1 MTKLD
6 ARTIEELQLRAPWA
20 SKTDSELLYQR
31 ISMGAVLC
39 RFDQCERELILGK
52 LRSFKGLIPS
62 LYEFFENLKCL
73 DAWAGGLRWLCCLGP
88 RDTMSTALANIF
100 SGGKSS
106 LNTALVQTSESAFK
120 TISAN
125 LPMQRELGVRQLYA
139 FAMRNHREI
148 PQKPRRN
155 NLLANP
161 ISLIDESKL
170 RDLADLAHELGF
182 QSMQITALRNRP
194 KVASMAEEGA
204 NGQPRLVTDG
214 PGELRKYR
222 CGIPRAQH
230 YEQDRCSYF
239 IPYLHEAK
247 DEQSNNI
254 TNFFRMRSVYLK
266 FFGTLSP
273 QTYHSLDADHLTFS
287 LLSQVRLDE
296 SLHLASAID
305 QARHDSSKSV
315 QQSTSK
321 LSLENNTL
329 EKISQ
334 ELDRT
339 RYQEQERQRLYFE
352 QNQLAALKQEN
363 GQMREKI
370 SREQEALHKIHEDQ
384 KEKRQESCLERSD
397 LLMLEQE
404 QRRTRQRLIEEEKH
418 LQKIEQDQECQRAE
432 LISTEV
438 NLANLERQRAQ
449 EYQELLQ
456 KSSEIE
462 NEQMREKISRE
473 QEALHKIHEDQ
484 KEKRQESCLERSDLL
499 VLEQEQRRTR
509 QRLIEEE
516 EHLQKIEQD
525 QECQRAEL
533 ISADVILANLKRQ
546 RAQEYQELSQK
557 SSEITALEQKL
568 INIQQKQKEQEQ
580 YLHSEAQRINESSP
594 LRKTSSAAVQ
604 QQVTEASSSLVT
616 TDPNVLTGHNS
627 TDVAKIKMFDGSRVV
642 SGPHTNKS
650 EAVNSP
656 EVRHGFTEASLSST
670 AKDEVRLC
678 EPVQMAESGTVNN
691 SEDTSQQCARHEF
704 STSASPAVI
713 DNPETAKPR
722 QVPETEALDDS
733 EDIPTQCAL
742 TSPMELTP
750 PATRRKVREAQSLRF
765 AADQNVLRCESM
777 EVTMTKPPRNH
788 NLSAKTVMT
797 GSPPPKR
804 PQSDNHEEDVT
815 TRMRQKGRNP
825 TTNMKIQRLDHYR
838 SIDRKDQED

>member
-100 SGGKSS
+100 SGGKSP

-161 ISLIDESKL
+161 IPLIDESKL

-449 EYQELLQ
+449 EYQEL
-456 KSSEIE
+456 
-462 NEQMREKISRE
+462 
-473 QEALHKIHEDQ
+473 
-484 KEKRQESCLERSDLL
+484 
-499 VLEQEQRRTR
+499 
-509 QRLIEEE
+509 
-516 EHLQKIEQD
+516 
-525 QECQRAEL
+525 
-533 ISADVILANLKRQ
+533 
-546 RAQEYQELSQK
+546 SQK

-804 PQSDNHEEDVT
+804 PQSILQQT
-815 TRMRQKGRNP
+815 
-825 TTNMKIQRLDHYR
+825 
-838 SIDRKDQED
+838 